1 MVCYVLSE
9 GSARDLK
16 KKKNGI
22 RNKANINLKIGD
34 IKMGGFSIEYSMSRI
49 GDEDSFLKLDEAT
62 KICQEVVSNYIGEV
76 KYEDGEDAIDDY
88 AWHIVTP
95 EGFEEDW
102 FNDEK
107 LKKTGEIKAKYKKL
121 AKNNRVLFLE
131 VDWN

>member
-1 MVCYVLSE
+1 M
-9 GSARDLK
+9 
-16 KKKNGI
+16 
-22 RNKANINLKIGD
+22 
-34 IKMGGFSIEYSMSRI
+34 SIEYSMSRI
-49 GDEDSFLKLDEAT
+49 GDEDTFIKLDEAT
-62 KICQEVVSNYIGEV
+62 KICQAKVAEYISDT
-76 KYEDGEDAIDDY
+76 KQEDGEEAIDDY
-88 AWHIVTP
+88 AWYIVTP

>member
-1 MVCYVLSE
+1 MTTEYT
-9 GSARDLK
+9 
-16 KKKNGI
+16 
-22 RNKANINLKIGD
+22 
-34 IKMGGFSIEYSMSRI
+34 MGRI
-49 GDEDSFLKLDEAT
+49 GNEDTFLKLDKAT
-62 KICQEVVSNYIGEV
+62 QICQAKIAEYISEV
-76 KYEDGEDAIDDY
+76 KLEDGEEAIDDY

>member
-1 MVCYVLSE
+1 
-9 GSARDLK
+9 
-16 KKKNGI
+16 
-22 RNKANINLKIGD
+22 
-34 IKMGGFSIEYSMSRI
+34 MGMSIEYSMSRI
-49 GDEDSFLKLDEAT
+49 GDEDTFLKLDKAT
-62 KICQEVVSNYIGEV
+62 QICQAKIAEYISDT
-76 KYEDGEDAIDDY
+76 KQEDGEEAIDDY

-102 FNDEK
+102 FDDEK

>member
-1 MVCYVLSE
+1 M
-9 GSARDLK
+9 
-16 KKKNGI
+16 
-22 RNKANINLKIGD
+22 
-34 IKMGGFSIEYSMSRI
+34 SIEDSMSRI
-49 GDEDSFLKLDEAT
+49 GDEDTFIKLDEAT
-62 KICQEVVSNYIGEV
+62 KICQAKVAEYISDT
-76 KYEDGEDAIDDY
+76 KQEDGEEAIDDY

>member
-1 MVCYVLSE
+1 MTT
-9 GSARDLK
+9 
-16 KKKNGI
+16 
-22 RNKANINLKIGD
+22 
-34 IKMGGFSIEYSMSRI
+34 EYSMSRI
-49 GDEDSFLKLDEAT
+49 GNEDTFLKLDKAT
-62 KICQEVVSNYIGEV
+62 QICQAKIAEYISDT
-76 KYEDGEDAIDDY
+76 KQEDGEEAIDDY

>member
-1 MVCYVLSE
+1 M
-9 GSARDLK
+9 
-16 KKKNGI
+16 
-22 RNKANINLKIGD
+22 
-34 IKMGGFSIEYSMSRI
+34 SIEYSMSRI
-49 GDEDSFLKLDEAT
+49 GDEDTFLKLDEAT
-62 KICQEVVSNYIGEV
+62 QICQAKIAEYISDT
-76 KYEDGEDAIDDY
+76 KQEDGEEAIDDY

>member
-1 MVCYVLSE
+1 M
-9 GSARDLK
+9 
-16 KKKNGI
+16 
-22 RNKANINLKIGD
+22 
-34 IKMGGFSIEYSMSRI
+34 SIEYSMSRI
-49 GDEDSFLKLDEAT
+49 GDEDTFIKLDKAT
-62 KICQEVVSNYIGEV
+62 KICQAKVAEYISDT
-76 KYEDGEDAIDDY
+76 KQEDGEEAIDDY

-107 LKKTGEIKAKYKKL
+107 LKKTGEIKAKYRKL

>member
-1 MVCYVLSE
+1 M
-9 GSARDLK
+9 
-16 KKKNGI
+16 
-22 RNKANINLKIGD
+22 
-34 IKMGGFSIEYSMSRI
+34 SIEYSMSRI
-49 GDEDSFLKLDEAT
+49 GDEDTFIKLDEAT
-62 KICQEVVSNYIGEV
+62 KICQAKVAEYISDT
-76 KYEDGEDAIDDY
+76 KQEDGEEAIDDY

-121 AKNNRVLFLE
+121 TKNNRVLFLE

>member
-1 MVCYVLSE
+1 M
-9 GSARDLK
+9 
-16 KKKNGI
+16 
-22 RNKANINLKIGD
+22 
-34 IKMGGFSIEYSMSRI
+34 SIEYSMSRI
-49 GDEDSFLKLDEAT
+49 GNEDTFLKLDKAHKMCQAKIAEYISDT
-62 KICQEVVSNYIGEV
+62 KQ
-76 KYEDGEDAIDDY
+76 EDGEEAIDDY

>member
-1 MVCYVLSE
+1 M
-9 GSARDLK
+9 
-16 KKKNGI
+16 
-22 RNKANINLKIGD
+22 
-34 IKMGGFSIEYSMSRI
+34 SIEYSMSRI
-49 GDEDSFLKLDEAT
+49 GDEDTFIKLDKAT
-62 KICQEVVSNYIGEV
+62 KICQAKVAEYISDT
-76 KYEDGEDAIDDY
+76 KQEDGEEAIDDY

-107 LKKTGEIKAKYKKL
+107 LKKTGKIKAKYKKL

>member
-1 MVCYVLSE
+1 M
-9 GSARDLK
+9 
-16 KKKNGI
+16 
-22 RNKANINLKIGD
+22 
-34 IKMGGFSIEYSMSRI
+34 SIEYSMSRI
-49 GDEDSFLKLDEAT
+49 GDEDTFLKLDKAQQ
-62 KICQEVVSNYIGEV
+62 ICQAKIAEYISDT
-76 KYEDGEDAIDDY
+76 KQEDGEEAIDDY

>member
-1 MVCYVLSE
+1 M
-9 GSARDLK
+9 
-16 KKKNGI
+16 
-22 RNKANINLKIGD
+22 
-34 IKMGGFSIEYSMSRI
+34 SIEYSMSRI
-49 GDEDSFLKLDEAT
+49 GDEDTFIKLDKAT
-62 KICQEVVSNYIGEV
+62 KICQAKVAEYISDT
-76 KYEDGEDAIDDY
+76 KQEDGEEAIDDY

-107 LKKTGEIKAKYKKL
+107 LKKIAEIKAKYKKL

>member
-1 MVCYVLSE
+1 MTKLE
-9 GSARDLK
+9 T
-16 KKKNGI
+16 
-22 RNKANINLKIGD
+22 
-34 IKMGGFSIEYSMSRI
+34 
-49 GDEDSFLKLDEAT
+49 EDTFIKLDEAT
-62 KICQEVVSNYIGEV
+62 KICQAKVAEYISDT
-76 KYEDGEDAIDDY
+76 KQEDGEEAIDDY

-121 AKNNRVLFLE
+121 TKNNRVLFLE